1 MFTRKMN
8 DIYTNKELY
17 LQSILVWKETR
28 MKVLGSQ
35 IWNRA
40 TLVAHTV
47 KIPPAMQETWVW
59 SLGWDDPRGGGN
71 GYPLQHFCLENSM
84 DRGASLVTLHGVAE
98 SDVTEWLTLLTHLL
112 ENTPQIE
119 VNED

>member
-1 MFTRKMN
+1 
-8 DIYTNKELY
+8 
-17 LQSILVWKETR
+17 

-35 IWNRA
+35 IWNRF
-40 TLVAHTV
+40 TLGAQTV

-59 SLGWDDPRGGGN
+59 FLGWDDPCGGGN
-71 GYPLQHFCLENSM
+71 GYLLQHFCLENSL
-84 DRGASLVTLHGVAE
+84 DRGASLGIVHGVAE
-98 SDVTEWLTLLTHLL
+98 SDVTEWLTLLTHLF